1 MWLFDFLKKVVK
13 GLFSKDN
20 VKDALNVEVNISN
33 KMANAIKLWSK
44 MYEGKA
50 DWVKKYWSTWA
61 ADKDNAGAKIND
73 KNIFDV
79 INEIQKIY

>member
-44 MYEGKA
+44 MYEIG
-50 DWVKKYWSTWA
+50 
-61 ADKDNAGAKIND
+61 
-73 KNIFDV
+73 
-79 INEIQKIY
+79 